1 MEPSRSPRAAASEE
15 RDATSQGRHGPDHL
29 PPPSP
34 RRRFPSL
41 VLAFAS
47 SPHSQLCP
55 TSNQPRSLRLV
66 TFPENCFSLWFQTRR
81 EGGGL
86 SDRFDRSIGDATRQ
100 ERHGANMTERL
111 QRLLGSQLGMN
122 LGGAPTDAPQVD
134 TAEQVYISSL
144 ALLKMLKHGRAG
156 VPMEVSENVAPTTNN
171 KASSRSFLLPVTATR
186 IITSTSA
193 REFGRS
199 VEKEEVC

>member
-47 SPHSQLCP
+47 SPPSQLCP

-81 EGGGL
+81 EGGGGVV
-86 SDRFDRSIGDATRQ
+86 RSIDRRRDATRQ

-156 VPMEVSENVAPTTNN
+156 VPMEVSENVAPITRSQTT
-171 KASSRSFLLPVTATR
+171 KRVPVRSCFP
-186 IITSTSA
+186 
-193 REFGRS
+193 
-199 VEKEEVC
+199 